1 MRIMKKLSITTILVV
16 VLIAVGLVTLYLTQ
30 SCKRKETIPLT
41 ERYVRL
47 QQPRILTYDELV
59 ALGTSKKFSD
69 ELRDKLHSITT
80 TPFLSNEAY
89 YNGAKPHRPNLAHLG
104 SSLRLVTW
112 NIERGLQLDGIKL
125 LFANT
130 EEFLRQAKRNEK
142 RVDITQLRQD
152 IDVLKSADIIVLN
165 EVDWGLKRTGY
176 RAVISELGNALNM
189 NWAYGV
195 EFVEVDSISLGTEK
209 LEEWKNKAE
218 RQRLLAEIQVDKKQL
233 RALHGTAVLS
243 RYPISEARLEPFP
256 TEGYDW
262 FKGERKALDPLE
274 KGKRLGAEAAFLEK
288 TVRQIRRGR
297 RTSLIV
303 TLDVPDL
310 KEKKLTLAA
319 THLESNALPK
329 IRCKQMEELLSLL
342 RDIRNPVIIAG
353 DLNTTGKDSSPT
365 SIKKQIY
372 QRLGSAEFWVN
383 TGVKYAT
390 GFGMLYDAVKFGLNT
405 YKNQDDPTAMNIPFV
420 GPNPE
425 NHMFGMLEDFRF
437 RDGFAF
443 DFRGN
448 KNRTINGTHNT
459 LADSNQRDGKGFATT
474 YEFERALGIV
484 GKMKL
489 DWIFVKAYLK
499 NPRDD
504 NGSYK
509 FAPHFARTMDSVNY
523 ALATRLSD
531 HSPISVDLPFGKSTG
546 SNGNKAEK

>member
-1 MRIMKKLSITTILVV
+1 MKKPSSATILVL
-16 VLIAVGLVTLYLTQ
+16 VLIAAGLVMLYVTQ
-30 SCKRKETIPLT
+30 SRKSKETNI
-41 ERYVRL
+41 YVRL
-47 QQPRILTYDELV
+47 QQPRMLTYDELV
-59 ALGTSKKFSD
+59 ALGTGNKFSD
-69 ELRDKLHSITT
+69 ELRDKLHSVTT

-89 YNGAKPHRPNLAHLG
+89 YNGAKPHRPKLARLG
-104 SSLRLVTW
+104 NSLRLVMW

-130 EEFLRQAKRNEK
+130 DEFLRQAKRNEK
-142 RVDITQLRQD
+142 RVDIAQIRQD
-152 IDVLKSADIIVLN
+152 IEVLKSADIIVLN

-176 RAVISELGNALNM
+176 RVVVRELANALNM

-209 LEEWKNKAE
+209 LAEWQNKAE
-218 RQRLLAEIQVDKKQL
+218 RQRLLAEIQVDKDRL

-243 RYPISEARLEPFP
+243 RYPILEARLEPFP
-256 TEGYDW
+256 TAGYDW
-262 FKGERKALDPLE
+262 FRGERKALDSLE
-274 KGKRLGAEAAFLEK
+274 KGKRLGADAAFLEK

-303 TLDVPDL
+303 TLEVPDL
-310 KEKKLTLAA
+310 KEKKLTVAA

-329 IRCKQMEELLSLL
+329 IRCKQMEELLLLL

-353 DLNTTGKDSSPT
+353 DLNTTGSDASPT

-390 GFGMLYDAVKFGLNT
+390 GVGMLYDIAKVSLNT
-405 YKNQDDPTAMNIPFV
+405 YKNQDDPTARNIPFV

-425 NHMFGMLEDFRF
+425 EHMFSMIEDFRF
-437 RDGFAF
+437 RDGGAF

-448 KNRTINGTHNT
+448 KNRTLNGTENT
-459 LADSNQRDGKGFATT
+459 LANSNQRDMKGFSTT

-489 DWIFVKAYLK
+489 DWILVKAYLK
-499 NPRDD
+499 KPRDD
-504 NGSYK
+504 GGSYR
-509 FAPHFARTMDSVNY
+509 FAPQFARTMESVNY
-523 ALATRLSD
+523 ALDTRLSD
-531 HSPISVDLPFGKSTG
+531 HNPISVDLPFGRPTWLKE
-546 SNGNKAEK
+546 NNAEK